1 MAYMV
6 IQIQV
11 PAASIQ
17 TFNDKITDATKPHE
31 GVTQLSILLD
41 TINGGQ
47 AAGEVDV
54 YVSNVAQSITTG
66 GGGISAFYNL
76 L

>member
-17 TFNDKITDATKPHE
+17 TFNDKLKDSTNPHD

-47 AAGEVDV
+47 ASGEVDV
-54 YVSNVAQSITTG
+54 VVSDVSQTITTG
-66 GGGISAFYNL
+66 GGGSSANYNL